1 MSDAPLPLYRRPT
14 APPDATSPLAS
25 PALHTPA
32 LHTPPLELLRRYDR
46 PGPRYTSYPTAVEF
60 HDGFGEQQYRDRLAE
75 AARTA
80 GDPLSLYIHLPF
92 CRERCSFCG
101 CMVIITKKHEVAARY
116 LEFLGREIA
125 MLAEGLAG
133 RRRVVQYHWGGGT
146 PTYLTL
152 VEMEALHG
160 TVAKYFDVQPGA
172 EVAIEVDPRV
182 TTTAQL
188 ALLRDLGFNRVSFG
202 VQDFTPEVQEAV
214 NRVQPED
221 QTRRLFE
228 DARRLGFESINID
241 LIYGL
246 PLQTC
251 ESFGRAVD
259 AVVSMRPD
267 RVAAYSYAHVP
278 WIRGNQKRID
288 PAMLPTGERK
298 LELFGVVMERFVA
311 AGYVQIGMDHFAL
324 PHDDLARASAA
335 RRLHRNFMGYTTKPA
350 TDMVGLGVSAIG
362 DVAGAFVQNTK
373 KLSTY
378 YADLD
383 AGRFPVERG
392 YLLDPD
398 DRLRRALITELMCN
412 FRVDPQALSARF
424 GIAFDDYFA
433 AELVELA
440 SGPMADGLIERQDGG
455 FEVTPSGRLLVRN
468 IAMIFDRHLRARS
481 TQTPVFSR
489 TI

>member
-1 MSDAPLPLYRRPT
+1 MSDAPLPVYRR
-14 APPDATSPLAS
+14 S
-25 PALHTPA
+25 PAVTAVPPA
-32 LHTPPLELLRRYDR
+32 FESAPLDLLRRYDR

-60 HDGFGEQQYRDRLAE
+60 HDGFREGEYRSRLAD
-75 AARTA
+75 AAAATA
-80 GDPLSLYIHLPF
+80 DPLSLYIHLPF

-116 LEFLGREIA
+116 LEFLAREVA
-125 MLAEGLAG
+125 MLAEALGR

-152 VEMEALHG
+152 AEMEALHG
-160 TVAKYFDVQPGA
+160 TVVQHFEVQPGA

-182 TTTAQL
+182 TSTEQL
-188 ALLRDLGFNRVSFG
+188 RLLRQLGFNRVSFG
-202 VQDFTPEVQEAV
+202 VQDFTPEVQAAV
-214 NRVQPED
+214 NRIQPEA
-221 QTRRLFE
+221 QTRRLFD

-246 PLQTC
+246 PLQTR

-259 AVVSMRPD
+259 TVVSMRPD

-298 LELFGVVMERFVA
+298 LELFGEVMDRFLA
-311 AGYVQIGMDHFAL
+311 AGYVQIGMDHFSL
-324 PHDDLARASAA
+324 PHDELARASAA

-378 YADLD
+378 YADLE

-392 YLLDPD
+392 YLLDAD
-398 DRLRRALITELMCN
+398 DHLRRALITELMCN
-412 FRVDPQALSARF
+412 FRVDPLALGARF
-424 GIAFDDYFA
+424 GIAFNDYFA
-433 AELVELA
+433 RELDELA
-440 SGPMADGLIERQDGG
+440 AGPMADGLIARQNGA
-455 FEVTPSGRLLVRN
+455 FEVTPAGRLLVRN
-468 IAMIFDRHLRARS
+468 IAMIFDRHLRART

>member
-1 MSDAPLPLYRRPT
+1 
-14 APPDATSPLAS
+14 
-25 PALHTPA
+25 
-32 LHTPPLELLRRYDR
+32 
-46 PGPRYTSYPTAVEF
+46 
-60 HDGFGEQQYRDRLAE
+60 
-75 AARTA
+75 
-80 GDPLSLYIHLPF
+80 
-92 CRERCSFCG
+92 
-101 CMVIITKKHEVAARY
+101 
-116 LEFLGREIA
+116 
-125 MLAEGLAG
+125 
-133 RRRVVQYHWGGGT
+133 VQYHWGGGT

-152 VEMEALHG
+152 AEMEALHG
-160 TVAKYFDVQPGA
+160 AVAQHFEVQPGA

-182 TTTAQL
+182 TSTEQL
-188 ALLRDLGFNRVSFG
+188 ALLRQLGFNRVSFG

-214 NRVQPED
+214 NRIQPEAE
-221 QTRRLFE
+221 TRRLVD
-228 DARRLGFESINID
+228 DARRLGFESINVD

-246 PLQTC
+246 PLQTP

-259 AVVSMRPD
+259 TVVSMRPD

-298 LELFGVVMERFVA
+298 LELFGVVMDRFLA

-324 PHDDLARASAA
+324 PHDELARASAA
-335 RRLHRNFMGYTTKPA
+335 RRLHRNFMGYTTRPA

-378 YADLD
+378 YADLE

-412 FRVDPQALSARF
+412 FRIDPHALGSRF

-433 AELVELA
+433 RELDELSA
-440 SGPMADGLIERQDGG
+440 GPMADGLIARQDGVY
-455 FEVTPSGRLLVRN
+455 EVTPAGRLLVRN
-468 IAMIFDRHLRARS
+468 IAMIFDRYLRART

>member
-1 MSDAPLPLYRRPT
+1 MSEAPLPLYRRPS
-14 APPDATSPLAS
+14 PDTSVSSTLAS
-25 PALHTPA
+25 A
-32 LHTPPLELLRRYDR
+32 PLDLLRRYDK

-60 HDGFGEQQYRDRLAE
+60 HDGFGDAEYRERLAE
-75 AARTA
+75 AAQSA
-80 GDPLSLYIHLPF
+80 ADPLSLYIHLPF

-116 LEFLGREIA
+116 LDFLHREIT
-125 MLAEGLAG
+125 MLADSLGG
-133 RRRVVQYHWGGGT
+133 RRQVVQYHWGGGT

-152 VEMEALHG
+152 PEMEALHAA
-160 TVAKYFDVQPGA
+160 VAQSFDVQPGA

-182 TTTAQL
+182 TTTEQL
-188 ALLRDLGFNRVSFG
+188 ALLRQLGFNRVSFG

-214 NRVQPED
+214 NRIQSED
-221 QTRRLFE
+221 LTRRLF
-228 DARRLGFESINID
+228 DAGRRLGFESINID

-246 PLQTC
+246 PLQTR
-251 ESFGRAVD
+251 ESFGRSVD

-288 PAMLPTGERK
+288 PAMLPTGEGK
-298 LELFGVVMERFVA
+298 LELFGAVMDRFLA

-324 PHDDLARASAA
+324 PHDELARAAAA

-383 AGRFPVERG
+383 ARRFPVERG

-412 FRVDPQALSARF
+412 FRIEPPALEGRF
-424 GIAFDDYFA
+424 GISFDDYFA
-433 AELVELA
+433 AELGELA
-440 SGPMADGLIERQDGG
+440 AGPMADGLIERQDQR

-468 IAMIFDRHLRARS
+468 IAMIFDRHLRARTS
-481 TQTPVFSR
+481 QAPVFSR